1 MTDPGHG
8 KKQEIARAEETAR
21 RAAQSS
27 LMHVA
32 GLVGDEIRALN
43 RRHVDGL
50 ICHDAVNVEALRTAF
65 EQALRD
71 AEEHARAYA
80 SAAEAEL

>member
-1 MTDPGHG
+1 MSDPGHVN
-8 KKQEIARAEETAR
+8 KQEIKRAEESAR

-32 GLVGDEIRALN
+32 DLVGDDIRALN
-43 RRHVDGL
+43 RRDVDGL
-50 ICHDAVNVEALRTAF
+50 IGHDAANVEALRSAF

-71 AEEHARAYA
+71 AEAHARAYA
-80 SAAEAEL
+80 IAAEAGL